1 MGGDL
6 QQTGAGQYQGTPDPH
21 ETLPPESLPG
31 QQAGYAPPGAYPGA
45 ASSAPP
51 SPGQQPSWDQTGGQQ
66 ALPPPWPGYQQP
78 GQAYEAAPNATAA
91 YPWNPAAAGPAAP
104 PAPRQKSRTALILVL
119 AALLGLL
126 AGGAGAAAVV
136 AITGWDS
143 DSQATASKP
152 PESPLLPQGSDD
164 TIPRAEGSV
173 AQIAANVSP
182 SVVSIEVEAGNN
194 SGSGS
199 GVIIRK
205 DGYILTNNHVVEA
218 AANGGGEITVRLS
231 NEDTLRAKIVG
242 RDPEYDL
249 AVIKVE
255 ANDLPTATLGNS
267 DAVSV
272 GDVAIAI
279 GSPLGL
285 DGTVTAGIVSA
296 LNRPVTAGQSTA
308 ETSYINAIQTDAA
321 INPGNSGG
329 ALVNSRGEVIG
340 INSAIASL
348 SADPNSQPGSIGLGF
363 AIPINQAKRVAEE
376 LIATGKSTKPV
387 IGVSL
392 NMYYAGE
399 GAEVT
404 AVNPGGPAAKA
415 GISAGDIIT
424 AFNGAKVDDG
434 TELVVK
440 IRARSPGEK
449 VTLTIKRGNDT
460 KDVQVTL
467 GEEDAAS

>member
-1 MGGDL
+1 
-6 QQTGAGQYQGTPDPH
+6 
-21 ETLPPESLPG
+21 
-31 QQAGYAPPGAYPGA
+31 
-45 ASSAPP
+45 
-51 SPGQQPSWDQTGGQQ
+51 
-66 ALPPPWPGYQQP
+66 
-78 GQAYEAAPNATAA
+78 
-91 YPWNPAAAGPAAP
+91 
-104 PAPRQKSRTALILVL
+104 
-119 AALLGLL
+119 LGLF
-126 AGGAGAAAVV
+126 AGGIGAAAVV
-136 AITGWDS
+136 AVTGFTTS
-143 DSQATASKP
+143 STEAVATPTPQS
-152 PESPLLPQGSDD
+152 SVLPQGTDD
-164 TIPRAEGSV
+164 TVPRAEGSV

-182 SVVSIEVEAGNN
+182 SVVSIQVDAGSN

-218 AANGGGEITVRLS
+218 AANGNGELTVKLS
-231 NEDTLRAKIVG
+231 TEQTYPAKIVG
-242 RDPEYDL
+242 RDPQYDL

-255 ANDLPTATLGNS
+255 ANNLPAAALGNS
-267 DAVSV
+267 DSVAV
-272 GDVAIAI
+272 GEVAIAI

-308 ETSYINAIQTDAA
+308 DTSYINAIQTDAA

-376 LIATGKSTKPV
+376 LITTGKSTKPV

-392 NMYYAGE
+392 NMAYTGT
-399 GAEVT
+399 GAEVEAVT
-404 AVNPGGPAAKA
+404 AGGPAEKA
-415 GISAGDIIT
+415 GIKAGDIIT
-424 AFNGAKVDDG
+424 SFNGDKIDDG

-440 IRARSPGEK
+440 IRARTPGEK
-449 VTLTIKRGNDT
+449 VKLTYKRGGT
-460 KDVQVTL
+460 SKEVELTL
-467 GEEDAAS
+467 GSQSSTN